1 MWLQDQGKDGE
12 KQNRDQKNKK
22 NKNWERKPHFV
33 EMKGGPRKT
42 KQEKKKRNTMEEVEE
57 KT

>member
-1 MWLQDQGKDGE
+1 ME
-12 KQNRDQKNKK
+12 KNKTETK
-22 NKNWERKPHFV
+22 KTKKQNWERKPHFV